1 MVKCRPDGVSSREVR
16 SYQEVA
22 HMEVAIV
29 TGASKGL
36 GRALAEGLAAR
47 GWSLVIDARGAEL
60 LSGVEEDLR
69 SKRAHGAELV
79 AIAGDISTT
88 AHRSELVEAA
98 RRLGRLDLIVNN
110 ASTLGE
116 SPLPRLV
123 DYPLGSLRHVFEV
136 DVLAPLSLVQES
148 IGLLN
153 RATRPRVLNVTSDA
167 SIEHYE
173 RWGGYG
179 LAKAALDHV
188 SATLGAE
195 DPGLRVWA
203 VDPGDLRTDMHQQAF
218 PGEDISD
225 RPLPESVVQHLV
237 ALIESDLP
245 SGRYRASE
253 IAALQGQQGEQGQ
266 NVGATR

>member
-1 MVKCRPDGVSSREVR
+1 MK
-16 SYQEVA
+16 
-22 HMEVAIV
+22 VAIV

-36 GRALAEGLAAR
+36 GRALAEGLVER

-60 LSGVEEDLR
+60 LKSTEEDLR
-69 SKRAHGAELV
+69 SKLFDGAALV
-79 AIAGDISTT
+79 AVAGDISAA

-98 RRLGRLDLIVNN
+98 RQLGGLDLIVNN

-116 SPLPRLV
+116 SPLPPLI
-123 DYPLGSLRHVFEV
+123 DYPVDSLRHVFEV

-148 IGLLN
+148 IGLLKS
-153 RATRPRVLNVTSDA
+153 ADRPSVLNVTSDA

-179 LAKAALDHV
+179 LAKAALDHL
-188 SATLGAE
+188 SATLAVE
-195 DPGLRVWA
+195 DHALRVWV
-203 VDPGDLRTDMHQQAF
+203 VDPGNLRTDMHQQAF
-218 PGEDISD
+218 PGEDLSD
-225 RPLPESVVQHLV
+225 RPLPESVVASLV

-253 IAALQGQQGEQGQ
+253 ITAVHDPV
-266 NVGATR
+266 VGAAR